1 MDTTATAAEFT
12 DSSNLNRWQHSARK
26 SDSGRFNHRRVQT
39 RARADQQRIG
49 VAASGEEGLDR
60 VRGPRWKEMGTRL
73 VSIVYSAVRL
83 LNPLSGT
90 VRSRR
95 EPDRPQSAGADS
107 QPPARADSRPLTRA
121 DSQPLTRADSQ
132 PPARADAQPT
142 IGVESQPQ
150 VRAEPQLARSPVKR
164 ENLKRADKQAKGAV
178 KLLKAAQSR
187 TLEHAEQEKLYQL
200 TKSKQASVPARLLK
214 DLQKAVNDVKQFNE
228 DLKRAN
234 ALLERAQN
242 ETQNKLTAAER
253 WELCELRDSMKR
265 TVALN
270 FERLSAWR
278 EKLGDAKARESAAGV
293 LVRYLRGRYLDRSSI
308 LYEPDST
315 PDKSVVRRIKEVIAV
330 DIKLPI
336 GQLQAHQLRSKFNK
350 TKKPA
355 DVSWIFAS
363 RPKEKIEIEQF
374 ARVARHPNE
383 DLVVVLDGNN
393 VNAVPKDSL
402 PKGYDRRTVYAGFRE
417 SLRKNFGE
425 CSLAT
430 EALASLNEKQE
441 PLRTRDVA
449 LLLKACQ
456 LTQNLYPNGTKPKGK
471 ASEQIVI
478 GAGPRT
484 SATLVALVNFVKRE
498 GVQKGLQLLEKHDAK
513 VEMKTTVVEKEGDN
527 SVGRGAAWHAKQE
540 GSANTGA
547 EMWGHAGRLKDYF
560 TKHWKDTIER
570 LMPFPP
576 ALANFLS
583 CWEAEDGSRPK
594 LPADLEKPPENMT
607 LRTERATASRAIVG
621 EEEQNAAEEALKCLR
636 EVQSEILKHTW
647 EFLYNT
653 EVEAVKLLPP
663 LKAGVRFKGADGN
676 YITREADAVRMNT
689 GTSLGSP
696 LTEEQG
702 RLLDGHAY
710 IGPMCRADLGQAL
723 DNKGLLDEEGR
734 MRQGV
739 RILTGGTGLSLY
751 DQLLMLDSHMGLTE
765 YDPDSPKGW
774 KVTEY
779 AKKNLKG
786 SIVITSNTPGKWISP
801 RHTHGPEWTQ
811 DLKPISNPKEQH
823 ALFLHKDGEEI
834 YKAWEDICVATI
846 AAASGK
852 TVKQARLEF
861 DDTGE
866 LLKLQQV
873 ENKKHF
879 DAPVKEKTKT
889 MFGARRE
896 ACLSTV
902 LGFGF
907 ARNIKDETDKLDKLA
922 PLTYKGRSGYIMHRA
937 QVSAIT
943 NPDSEISK
951 NNESLI
957 NVHNNR
963 FQDVTASPAIIQ
975 SLAKELIDAGIAEYT
990 TGSYANVKV
999 AEDGSEHPLDFKDKK
1014 GVDRKFDFF
1023 VVSPTFKLTANAA
1036 ERSLAEQ
1043 VEPLDPEVPHIGRTD
1058 GSRFLRDG
1066 KGFTSSVENYGN
1078 ASKGTRRKD
1087 GTSAGIYGYDVNNR
1101 ESAVQVA
1108 QNLPYRRVAEAGLS
1122 AAGFV
1127 DPVGYVQRMYR
1138 DMIPDEKAYKEE
1150 VKKFQEHFE
1159 TVMYKAA
1166 LMRKAAREAGDD
1178 PVRLKEEYERY
1189 AKLNATEM
1197 KKLGRA
1203 AFAEEGKDVPEFAP
1217 AGRDDYFRRFVDAP
1231 EHIHEKVY
1239 KQALSE
1245 ALLVSG
1251 GYSVAASYEF
1261 FAGQIRDELSDE
1273 SKPREL

>member
-1 MDTTATAAEFT
+1 
-12 DSSNLNRWQHSARK
+12 
-26 SDSGRFNHRRVQT
+26 
-39 RARADQQRIG
+39 
-49 VAASGEEGLDR
+49 
-60 VRGPRWKEMGTRL
+60 MGTRL
-73 VSIVYSAVRL
+73 VSMVYSAVRL

-95 EPDRPQSAGADS
+95 EPNRPQSAGADS

-121 DSQPLTRADSQ
+121 DSRPLTRADSR
-132 PPARADAQPT
+132 PLTRADSRPVTRADVQPT

-164 ENLKRADKQAKGAV
+164 ENLKRTDKQAKRAV

-214 DLQKAVNDVKQFNE
+214 DLQKAVNDAKQFNE
-228 DLKRAN
+228 ELKRAN
-234 ALLERAQN
+234 ALLERAENETQN

-278 EKLGDAKARESAAGV
+278 EKLGDAKASESAAGV

-336 GQLQAHQLRSKFNK
+336 GQLQAHQLRPKFDK
-350 TKKPA
+350 TTKPA

-363 RPKEKIEIEQF
+363 RPKEKVEIEQF

-383 DLVVVLDGNN
+383 DLVVVLDGNK

-449 LLLKACQ
+449 LLLKASQ

-471 ASEQIVI
+471 ASEQVVI

-513 VEMKTTVVEKEGDN
+513 VEMKTTVVEREGDD

-607 LRTERATASRAIVG
+607 LRTERAAASRAIVG
-621 EEEQNAAEEALKCLR
+621 EEEQKAAEEALKCLR

-653 EVEAVKLLPP
+653 EVEAVKLLRP

-676 YITREADAVRMNT
+676 DITREADAVRMNT

-723 DNKGLLDEEGR
+723 ENKGLLGEEGR

-765 YDPDSPKGW
+765 YDPGSPKGW

-779 AKKNLKG
+779 AKQNLKG
-786 SIVITSNTPGKWISP
+786 SIVITSNTPGKWVSP

-907 ARNIKDETDKLDKLA
+907 ARNIKVETDKLDKLA
-922 PLTYKGRSGYIMHRA
+922 PLTYKGRAGYIMHRA

-999 AEDGSEHPLDFKDKK
+999 AEEGSEHPLDFKDKK

-1036 ERSLAEQ
+1036 ERSLAGQ
-1043 VEPLDPEVPHIGRTD
+1043 VEPLDPDVPHIGRTD
-1058 GSRFLRDG
+1058 GSRFLLDG
-1066 KGFTSSVENYGN
+1066 EGFTSSVENYGN

-1138 DMIPDEKAYKEE
+1138 DEIPAEQDYNDEVET
-1150 VKKFQEHFE
+1150 FREHFE

-1166 LMRKAAREAGDD
+1166 LMRKAARDAGDD
-1178 PVRLKEEYERY
+1178 PDKLKEEYERY
-1189 AKLNATEM
+1189 TNYANDYAEEVAKLERAALVETTE
-1197 KKLGRA
+1197 KLERAALVETTELVKQGRA
-1203 AFAEEGKDVPEFAP
+1203 ALAEEGKGVPEFVP

-1231 EHIHEKVY
+1231 EHIHEEVY
-1239 KQALSE
+1239 KRALSE